1 MAKTTIRCAIYT
13 RKSHEEGLEQDFN
26 SLDAQW
32 EACKA
37 YVESQKQEGWKLLS
51 ERYDDGG
58 ISGGH
63 LERPGLQSLLDD
75 IDAGRIDMVVVY
87 KIDRLTRSLA
97 DFARLVERFDKVD
110 CSFVSVTQ
118 AFNTSTSM
126 GRLTLNVLLSFAQ
139 FEREVTAERIRD
151 KLAASARRGL
161 WMGGLAPL
169 GYDPHPDPNKREL
182 VLNEAEAPHVR
193 RIFQL
198 YDQHQCLGEVSRQA
212 ELEGIRSK
220 TRFFASGA
228 QLGGKVT
235 SRGAIHSTLTNP
247 VYLGMVRHKE
257 NAYPANHPAIIDE
270 HLWGRVQKSLKEKSA
285 RQRGQRSQK
294 SGKGSP
300 LTGKLFDENGD
311 RLTPTYA
318 SSEGRRW
325 RYYVS
330 RSLMGQ
336 KSDAADGWR
345 LPAAKLEKVVA
356 EAFGNWLRSA
366 PEKLLTNPSANTFNK
381 VSAALG
387 QLEQQE
393 GSAWKQ
399 CFGLLN
405 RVEVRA
411 GELGLKM
418 DAEAL
423 AEVIGIEESEL
434 SKTALAHTEGFSL
447 KKRGVE
453 TVLILGA
460 ANPELDPTLINA
472 VAKAHIWMKAWRK
485 GSSLSDIAKSIGWT
499 PSPLRQRLKLAFLS
513 PDITKAILD
522 GRQPADL
529 SLEKI
534 LRSDLPLDWDRQAKK
549 FGFSIPNSDERPLA
563 SQ

>member
-13 RKSHEEGLEQDFN
+13 RKSHEEGLEQGFN

-37 YVESQKQEGWKLLS
+37 YVESQKHEGWKLLTT
-51 ERYDDGG
+51 RYDDGG

-63 LERPGLQSLLDD
+63 MERPGLQTLLDD

-97 DFARLVERFDKVD
+97 DFARLVERFDKSD

-151 KLAASARRGL
+151 KLAASAKRGL

-182 VLNEAEAPHVR
+182 VLNKGEAETVR
-193 RIFQL
+193 RLFAL
-198 YDQHQCLGEVSRQA
+198 YDEHQCLGAVAREAS
-212 ELEGIRSK
+212 LEGIRSK
-220 TRFFASGA
+220 ERTFKSGKS
-228 QLGGKVT
+228 LGGCVM
-235 SRGAIHSTLTNP
+235 SRGAIHSLLTNP
-247 VYLGMVRHKE
+247 VYRGMVRHKE
-257 NAYPANHPAIIDE
+257 NAYPSTHPAIINE
-270 HLWGRVQKSLKEKSA
+270 MLWSRVQDRLKEKSA
-285 RQRGQRSQK
+285 RQRGQRGQK
-294 SGKGSP
+294 TNEGSP
-300 LTGKLFDENGD
+300 LTGRLYDETGE

-318 SSEGRRW
+318 NAKGRRW

-330 RSLMGQ
+330 RGLLNS
-336 KSDAADGWR
+336 KSEASGGWR
-345 LPAAKLEKVVA
+345 LPAAKLEKAVT
-356 EAFGNWLRSA
+356 EALRNWLRTAPQHLLANPDAESFGRLSA
-366 PEKLLTNPSANTFNK
+366 GLAEIELLASSATPARSFRFLERIK
-381 VSAALG
+381 VG
-387 QLEQQE
+387 
-393 GSAWKQ
+393 
-399 CFGLLN
+399 
-405 RVEVRA
+405 V
-411 GELGLKM
+411 GELRLTL
-418 DAEAL
+418 DDEAL
-423 AEVIGIEESEL
+423 ADAISIPASEF
-434 SKTALAHTEGFSL
+434 SAPALVHAEDFTL

-460 ANPELDPTLINA
+460 SAPQRDTTLINA
-472 VAKAHIWMKAWRK
+472 IARSHVWMKTWRA
-485 GSSLSDIAKSIGWT
+485 GTSLADIASSIGWT
-499 PSPLRQRLKLAFLS
+499 PSPLRQRMKLAFLS
-513 PDITKAILD
+513 PAIVKAILD

-534 LRSDLPLDWDRQAKK
+534 LRSNLPLDWDRQADK
-549 FGFSIPNSDERPLA
+549 FGFELP
-563 SQ
+563 